1 MKHIY
6 VVLGMDGGVCQG
18 GIATPSGAA
27 ADEYE
32 RALLVDHYGEEIA
45 DKVYLV
51 DEPGKEWG
59 YWHAGALDPN
69 LTAPDWCETCGADHH
84 RDSPTEAPS
93 SPITLVRGTDGLP
106 NQS

>member
-45 DKVYLV
+45 DKVLAR
-51 DEPGKEWG
+51 EWESG
-59 YWHAGALDPN
+59 DYEVVVQELEVHN
-69 LTAPDWCETCGADHH
+69 T
-84 RDSPTEAPS
+84 
-93 SPITLVRGTDGLP
+93 VRSVKAKIARGFE
-106 NQS
+106 